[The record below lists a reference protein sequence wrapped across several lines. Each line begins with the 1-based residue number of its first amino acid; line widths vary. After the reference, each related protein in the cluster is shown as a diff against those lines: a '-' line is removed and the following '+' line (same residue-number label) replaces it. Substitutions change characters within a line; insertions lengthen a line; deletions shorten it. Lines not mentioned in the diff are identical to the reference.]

1 MTILLI
7 SWAWTSLV
15 FCLAFLN
22 IAARPT
28 PRMDTQV
35 TPANETPLTPE
46 LGIALEKAKTASLS
60 ADAALP
66 SPYQT
71 A

>member
-1 MTILLI
+1 
-7 SWAWTSLV
+7 
-15 FCLAFLN
+15 
-22 IAARPT
+22 
-28 PRMDTQV
+28 V

-46 LGIALEKAKTASLS
+46 LGIALEKAKTASLP
-60 ADAALP
+60 AEAALP